1 MSMKTTSSTDLRAN
15 LSTMMDKVNDDH
27 EPLIITRA
35 KGRPAVLMSLEDY
48 AAIEE
53 TVYLLSSP
61 KNAQRLRDAIADLD
75 EGQGVERKLVD

>member
-1 MSMKTTSSTDLRAN
+1 MKTTSSTDLRAN

-61 KNAQRLRDAIADLD
+61 KNAQRLRDAIASLD
-75 EGQGVERKLVD
+75 KGQGVERTLVD

>member
-1 MSMKTTSSTDLRAN
+1 MKTTSSTDLRAN
-15 LSTMMDKVNDDH
+15 LSAMMDKVNDDH
-27 EPLIITRA
+27 EPLITRA

-61 KNAQRLRDAIADLD
+61 KNAQRLRDAIVSLD
-75 EGQGVERKLVD
+75 KGQGVERKLVD

>member
-1 MSMKTTSSTDLRAN
+1 MKTTSSTDLRAN

-53 TVYLLSSP
+53 TVHLLSSP
-61 KNAQRLRDAIADLD
+61 KNAQRLRDAIASLD

>member
-1 MSMKTTSSTDLRAN
+1 MKTTSSTDLRAN

-61 KNAQRLRDAIADLD
+61 KNAQRLRDAISSLD